1 MPKDAM
7 PENRSA
13 PTQEQPPT
21 LTRRRL
27 LAAAGG
33 FALAPMMV
41 RAGESRARHLTVTIE
56 GMMFKPPELAVKRGD
71 RITWVN
77 NDLFPHTVTAD
88 GVFDSHEIAAS
99 KSWSYVADR
108 AGNYAY
114 RCTLHP
120 TMNAR
125 LIVT

>member
-1 MPKDAM
+1 MRNDHTTPVEK
-7 PENRSA
+7 ER
-13 PTQEQPPT
+13 PPT

-27 LAAAGG
+27 LVAAGAL
-33 FALAPMMV
+33 ALAPV
-41 RAGESRARHLTVTIE
+41 LRAGEASGGTHRTVTIE
-56 GMMFKPPELAVKRGD
+56 GMMFKPPQLSVKRGD

-77 NDLFPHTVTAD
+77 NDLFPHTVTAA

-99 KSWSYVADR
+99 KSWSYVASR

>member
-1 MPKDAM
+1 M
-7 PENRSA
+7 N
-13 PTQEQPPT
+13 
-21 LTRRRL
+21 RRRL
-27 LAAAGG
+27 LAGAGAL
-33 FALAPMMV
+33 ALAPV
-41 RAGESRARHLTVTIE
+41 LRAAQASDGTDHTVTLE
-56 GMMFKPPELAVKRGD
+56 GMMFKPAELSVKRGD

-77 NDLFPHTVTAD
+77 KDLFPHTVTAD

-99 KSWSYVADR
+99 KSWSYVANR
-108 AGNYAY
+108 VGNYVY

>member
-1 MPKDAM
+1 MPKDHT
-7 PENRSA
+7 A
-13 PTQEQPPT
+13 PVAREQPST

-27 LAAAGG
+27 LAGVGAL
-33 FALAPMMV
+33 ALAPAL
-41 RAGESRARHLTVTIE
+41 RAAEASGAAHHTVTLE
-56 GMMFKPPELAVKRGD
+56 GMMFKPPQLSVKRGD

-77 NDLFPHTVTAD
+77 KDLFPHTVTAD
-88 GVFDSHEIAAS
+88 GVFDSHEIAPE
-99 KSWSYVADR
+99 KSWSYVANR

>member
-1 MPKDAM
+1 MQNDHT
-7 PENRSA
+7 A
-13 PTQEQPPT
+13 PVANEQPPT
-21 LTRRRL
+21 LNRRRL
-27 LAAAGG
+27 LAGAGAL
-33 FALAPMMV
+33 ALAPML
-41 RAGESRARHLTVTIE
+41 RAAEASGGTHHTVTIE
-56 GMMFKPPELAVKRGD
+56 GMMFKPPQLSVKRGD

-99 KSWSYVADR
+99 KSWSYVANR

>member
-1 MPKDAM
+1 MLKNHSDPV
-7 PENRSA
+7 P
-13 PTQEQPPT
+13 QEPPPT

-27 LAAAGG
+27 LAGAG
-33 FALAPMMV
+33 ALILAPV
-41 RAGESRARHLTVTIE
+41 LRAADTANGAQHTVTIE
-56 GMMFKPPELAVKRGD
+56 AMMFKPAQLSVKRGD

-77 NDLFPHTVTAD
+77 NDPFPHSVTAD

-99 KSWSYVADR
+99 KSWSYVASR

-120 TMNAR
+120 TMTAR
-125 LIVT
+125 LIVE